1 MLQTDAIG
9 HVEHRA
15 GDQMYVDFAGNRL
28 EIVDEATAEVRK
40 VEVFVAILPC
50 SHYTYCEA
58 VWSQKKEDLVKA
70 CENAIHFYGGAPCAI
85 LPDNLKSAVTRSDR
99 NEPVI
104 NADFEAFADHYGC
117 AVVPARVRHPKDKA
131 LVENAVKLM
140 CRSVYVD
147 LEGMVFHNLESL
159 NEAILKSVAAFNARN
174 LTRRKE
180 SRRQLFEAV
189 EKDSLHPLQTNR
201 YQMRQRAVIEDRR
214 YPELA
219 FRVCRGIMK
228 LEKKY
233 GQERL
238 VSGCAA
244 AMDARLYSVSDMV
257 DILESGA
264 DADYLPGADADG
276 NERLTPAHRNIRGK
290 EYFAASIKQSTNNDN
305 EQNGNKR

>member
-1 MLQTDAIG
+1 MRERHPFL
-9 HVEHRA
+9 
-15 GDQMYVDFAGNRL
+15 
-28 EIVDEATAEVRK
+28 
-40 VEVFVAILPC
+40 
-50 SHYTYCEA
+50 
-58 VWSQKKEDLVKA
+58 W
-70 CENAIHFYGGAPCAI
+70 GAPCAI
-85 LPDNLKSAVTRSDR
+85 VPDNLKSAVTRSDR

-214 YPELA
+214 YPELT

-276 NERLTPAHRNIRGK
+276 NECLTPAHRNIRGK
-290 EYFAASIKQSTNNDN
+290 EYFAARIKQSTNNDN